1 MSQTAALN
9 QIKQDALD
17 LKSSLNSLKEH
28 FLELS
33 SEFHKSLNEARA
45 LLSNQNFRPPTVS
58 QKEICQAQKDDM
70 SLKSIGIFRSCFL
83 TKNGT
88 PRQPGICPY
97 ARGSSTITCFNNP
110 QHSLD
115 GLSKFSHVWL
125 LFLFHENGD
134 YIPRSKVSPPRL
146 NGEKVGVFA
155 SRSPHRPNNVGMS
168 LVKLEGVSGGT
179 LFMSGVDLIGKQM
192 LYP

>member
-1 MSQTAALN
+1 MSQTDALN
-9 QIKQDALD
+9 QIKQDALG

-33 SEFHKSLNEARA
+33 SEFYNSLNEARG
-45 LLSNQNFRPPTVS
+45 LLSNQNVQPPTVNEKDKCQ
-58 QKEICQAQKDDM
+58 QKEDK
-70 SLKSIGIFRSCFL
+70 SVKSIGIFRSCFL

-97 ARGSSTITCFNNP
+97 ARGSLTITCFNNP
-110 QHSLD
+110 EHSLD

-179 LFMSGVDLIGKQM
+179 LFLSGVDLIGK
-192 LYP
+192 LLFLS